1 MNRVDLIKED
11 TITFSFHAIELAKNI
26 LTSKILELQALG
38 GNDAVIQGLQFV
50 VNKLDELRTQLKT
63 SNLLMKAQGE
73 EKISIT
79 DIDAIVHKNGRI
91 IAGFEQKSRQDAI
104 YLSYIP
110 VNASQYITLRDFKQK
125 LGIERFYYLYH
136 LPKNRYLVLPL
147 KEGWKFGKLGNGHS
161 RATYALAPK
170 DDARYLTEKELIEFF
185 REIIREA

>member
-38 GNDAVIQGLQFV
+38 GNESVIAGLQFV
-50 VNKLDELRTQLKT
+50 VNKLDELRVQLKT
-63 SNLLMKAQGE
+63 SHLFMQAQGS

-79 DIDAIVHKNGRI
+79 DIDAVVHKDGRI

-104 YLSYIP
+104 YANVIP
-110 VNASQYITLRDFKQK
+110 VNASQYITLKDIKQR

-136 LPKNRYLVLPL
+136 LPKNRYMLLPL
-147 KEGWKFGKLGNGHS
+147 KDGWKFSKLGFGHS
-161 RATYALAPK
+161 KATYALAPAEE
-170 DDARYLTEKELIEFF
+170 ARYLTEKELIEFF
-185 REIIREA
+185 KEVIREG